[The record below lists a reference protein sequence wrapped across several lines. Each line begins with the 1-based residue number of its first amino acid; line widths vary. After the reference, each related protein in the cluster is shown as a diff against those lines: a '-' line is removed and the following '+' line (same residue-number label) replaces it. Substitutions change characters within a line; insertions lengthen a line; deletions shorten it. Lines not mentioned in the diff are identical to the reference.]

1 MVIIRNSKF
10 EELKEF
16 SNMNKPRHVA
26 DYLTIKSL
34 KAHQQEFK
42 NGNSI
47 FLSILLSSSELAG
60 YIILFRENNLNT
72 TQFKRILIDENYL
85 GIGQE
90 SIIAMEHYCI
100 SELKIR
106 RVWLDVFKNNNRA
119 IHVYEKMGYNVFK
132 RGVEASRDIL
142 FYEKM
147 L

>member
-1 MVIIRNSKF
+1 MVIVRNSKF
-10 EELKEF
+10 KELNEF
-16 SNMNKPRHVA
+16 FNMNKQSHVA

-34 KAHQQEFK
+34 KVHQQEFK
-42 NGNSI
+42 SGNSL

-60 YIILFRENNLNT
+60 YVILFKENNLNT
-72 TQFKRILIDENYL
+72 VQFKRIIIDENHL

-90 SIIAMEHYCI
+90 SIIAMELYCI
-100 SELKIR
+100 NELKIR

-132 RGVEASRDIL
+132 RSVEASRDIL
-142 FYEKM
+142 FYEKI

>member
-42 NGNSI
+42 SGRSL

-60 YIILFRENNLNT
+60 YVILFKENN
-72 TQFKRILIDENYL
+72 
-85 GIGQE
+85 
-90 SIIAMEHYCI
+90 H
-100 SELKIR
+100 
-106 RVWLDVFKNNNRA
+106 
-119 IHVYEKMGYNVFK
+119 
-132 RGVEASRDIL
+132 
-142 FYEKM
+142 
-147 L
+147 